1 MTPDAEIA
9 SQPDGRPGE
18 EHALGIGSPPHQ
30 RLGGLA
36 FTAYHAQVAALSVLT
51 NHVDGR
57 RLMPTL
63 SAAHVDIRPH
73 QVECAVFGLQ
83 SPLAPG
89 VLLADET
96 GLGKTIEAGI
106 VIAQRWAE
114 RRRAILLIVPA
125 LLRGQWRDELANKFG
140 LRADILDGPG
150 MDAALEERGSLAGAR
165 ILIVS
170 FGVASANA
178 VALQQTPWD
187 LVVVDEAHRLRN
199 VYKAAPKSQSRVI
212 RAALRG
218 RTKLLLTATP
228 LQNSLAE
235 LHGLM
240 SFIDDDMLGTIG
252 DFDVLYKRNPK
263 AADLERLAD
272 LIRPFVKRHLRSDVQ
287 RSGHVA
293 FTDRIAVTYVFEPS
307 EQEHELYELVSA
319 YLQRDATLAF
329 GSPPNPLILST
340 ARKILASSTAA
351 LAGFLRHVLIRLR
364 RFEAMDAAA
373 LDDVEHMVAAVRKAR
388 GVEDARA
395 RPGADAVVAGPHAP
409 TDIGRATAPS
419 AFIGEIGEV
428 EGYLALAESITAD
441 AKSES
446 LIKAIPGV
454 LDDVCGRG
462 GRRKAVLFTES
473 RRTQEFL
480 TALLRE
486 RGLVEQ
492 VITLNG
498 SNEDAESARIHREW
512 CDRHAVDGSV
522 SGSRGAD
529 RRAAIVEAFRN
540 ATSAVLVSTESG
552 GEGVNLQ
559 FCSLVINYD
568 LPWNPQRLE
577 QRIGRCHRYGQA
589 VDVLV
594 LNLQNG
600 RNRVEERVL
609 HLLTRKFKIFEGVFG
624 ASDTVLGAVEAA
636 VNFEA
641 EVSLIAQS
649 CRSDAEV
656 EREFEALERRLE
668 AAIAG
673 DLAAARRALFDAVD
687 EDVIARLEARDRS
700 TLNLL
705 DDFTRRL
712 GIIVRA
718 ELPAAVLDDRAPLTF
733 RIDKTAWTT
742 RWTDVRADGPRH
754 FALGDDNWASK
765 VVGRAAARSLPVAGL
780 RFDLD
785 ALRRAGFARL
795 SDVENYA
802 GRAGWLRVAHLAFTT
817 ALETAAP
824 RGALVFAGLSDDG
837 EMLDADT
844 AQRFFLVPGEVFD
857 VADVAVPGAR
867 LDEVVGAEQARLI
880 DIAKMQSA
888 AWQAAE
894 GDKLDMRVRDVRRAA
909 ELRSK
914 ELSEQADGMRA
925 RLRRRRDLS
934 PVEMLQAR
942 REIEKIERESD
953 GIILNLASKLEEL
966 RVKRDRNLDN
976 IEFSLRISTKMSYIF
991 GLRWEILN

>member
-1 MTPDAEIA
+1 
-9 SQPDGRPGE
+9 
-18 EHALGIGSPPHQ
+18 
-30 RLGGLA
+30 
-36 FTAYHAQVAALSVLT
+36 
-51 NHVDGR
+51 
-57 RLMPTL
+57 MPTL

-73 QVECAVFGLQ
+73 QVECAVFALQ

-96 GLGKTIEAGI
+96 GLGKTVEAGI
-106 VIAQRWAE
+106 VVAQRWAE

-125 LLRGQWRDELANKFG
+125 SLQVQWRDELANKFG
-140 LRADILDGPG
+140 LRADILGGPG
-150 MDAALEERGSLAGAR
+150 IDAALEERSILADAR

-170 FGVASANA
+170 FGVASAKA
-178 VALQQTPWD
+178 LALQQTPWD

-199 VYKAAPKSQSRVI
+199 VYKAASKSQSRAI
-212 RAALRG
+212 RTALRG

-240 SFIDDDMLGTIG
+240 SFIDDDMLGAID
-252 DFDVLYKRNPK
+252 DFAVLYKKNPK
-263 AADLERLAD
+263 AADFERLAD
-272 LIRPFVKRHLRSDVQ
+272 LIRPVVKRHLRSDVQ
-287 RSGHVA
+287 KSGHVA
-293 FTDRIAVTYVFEPS
+293 FTDRIAATCVFDPS
-307 EQEHELYELVSA
+307 EQEHALYELISA

-329 GSPPNPLILST
+329 GSPPNPLIIST

-351 LAGFLRHVLIRLR
+351 TAGFLRHVLLRLR

-373 LDDVEHMVAAVRKAR
+373 LDDVEHVVAAAR
-388 GVEDARA
+388 EARDVEDARA
-395 RPGADAVVAGPHAP
+395 RPSTDAVLAGPYPP
-409 TDIGRATAPS
+409 TDTGRGAAPS
-419 AFIGEIGEV
+419 AFTGEIEEV
-428 EGYLALAESITAD
+428 EGYLALAEAITAD
-441 AKSES
+441 AKSDR
-446 LIKAIPGV
+446 LIEALPGM
-454 LDDVCGRG
+454 LDDISARG

-486 RGLVEQ
+486 RSLVEE

-498 SNEDAESARIHREW
+498 SNADLESAIFYREW
-512 CDRHAVDGSV
+512 CDRHATDGSV

-529 RRAAIVEAFRN
+529 MRAAIVEAFRN
-540 ATSAVLVSTESG
+540 AASAVLVSTESG

-559 FCSLVINYD
+559 FCSLVVNYD

-577 QRIGRCHRYGQA
+577 QRIGRCHRYSQA

-636 VNFEA
+636 VDFEA
-641 EVSLIAQS
+641 EVSRIAQS

-656 EREFEALERRLE
+656 EREFAALERRLE
-668 AAIAG
+668 VAIAG

-687 EDVIARLEARDRS
+687 EGVIARLEARDRS
-700 TLNLL
+700 TLALL

-712 GIIVRA
+712 GIVVRA

-733 RIDKTAWTT
+733 RINDMAWTT
-742 RWTDVRADGPRH
+742 RWTDVRADGARH
-754 FALGDDNWASK
+754 FALGDDSWASEI
-765 VVGRAAARSLPVAGL
+765 VGRAAARSLPVAGV

-785 ALRRAGFARL
+785 ALRRAGFARF
-795 SDVENYA
+795 SDVEHYA
-802 GRAGWLRVAHLAFTT
+802 GQGGWFRVAHMAFIT
-817 ALETAAP
+817 ALETASP
-824 RGALVFAGLSDDG
+824 RGALVFAGFSDDG
-837 EMLDADT
+837 EVLDAET
-844 AQRFFLVPGEVFD
+844 AQRFFLVPGQLFD
-857 VADVAVPGAR
+857 ILDVAVPGAQ
-867 LDEVVGAEQARLI
+867 LDEVEGAEQARLI
-880 DIAKMQSA
+880 DLARMQSA

-894 GDKLDMRVRDVRRAA
+894 GDKLDMRVRDVRRAE

-914 ELSEQADGMRA
+914 ELSEEADGMRA

-934 PVEMLQAR
+934 PIEMLQAR

-953 GIILNLASKLEEL
+953 DIIFNLAPRLEEL
-966 RVKRDRNLDN
+966 RAKRDRSLDDL
-976 IEFSLRISTKMSYIF
+976 EAGLKISPKSKHLFEI
-991 GLRWEILN
+991 RWELT